1 MNILI
6 TGASRGIGA
15 AAYMLLKKHA
25 QNVVGHSTRGSDI
38 LIAGDLSDP
47 AAPRDIWD
55 TAMDEL
61 GGHVDVLVNN
71 AGVYEAVSD
80 NAPDDEWHAAW
91 ARTMTINLQAAA
103 DLSRLAV
110 SHFLDRGGAKGDV
123 RGRIINIASRAAYRG
138 DSPQHWHYAAS
149 KAGMVGMT
157 KSIARGY
164 ASEGILCFA
173 VAPGFTVSEM
183 TADYLQ
189 GRGGAQ
195 ILADI
200 PLGRVAS
207 TDEVAEVI
215 RWLATEAPA
224 SATGTVVDVNGASY
238 VR

>member
-15 AAYMLLKKHA
+15 AAYALLKKTGHT
-25 QNVVGHSTRGSDI
+25 VVGHSTLGSAE
-38 LIAGDLSDP
+38 LIAGDLMDP
-47 AAPRDIWD
+47 AAPRNIWD
-55 TAMDEL
+55 TALDEL
-61 GGHVDVLVNN
+61 GGTIDALVNN
-71 AGVYEAVSD
+71 AGIYEGVADNVSD
-80 NAPDDEWHAAW
+80 GEWHAAW
-91 ARTMTINLQAAA
+91 ARTLTINLQAAA

-110 SHFLDRGGAKGDV
+110 SHFLDRGGG
-123 RGRIINIASRAAYRG
+123 GRIVNITSRAAYRG

-149 KAGMVGMT
+149 KAGMVGMI

-164 ASEGILCFA
+164 ASDGILCFG

-183 TADYLQ
+183 TAEYLQ

-195 ILADI
+195 IVADI

-224 SATGTVVDVNGASY
+224 SATGSVIDINGASY

>member
-15 AAYMLLKKHA
+15 AAYSVLKRHSH
-25 QNVVGHSTRGSDI
+25 NVVGHSTRGSES
-38 LIAGDLSDP
+38 LISGDLST
-47 AAPRDIWD
+47 AEAPRKVWEK
-55 TAMDEL
+55 ALDEL
-61 GGHVDVLVNN
+61 GGRIDVLVNN
-71 AGVYEAVSD
+71 AGIYEAVSE
-80 NAPDDEWHAAW
+80 NASDEEWHSAW
-91 ARTMTINLQAAA
+91 GRTMTINLQAAA

-110 SHFLDRGGAKGDV
+110 LHFLEREGG
-123 RGRIINIASRAAYRG
+123 GRIVNIASRAAYRG
-138 DSPQHWHYAAS
+138 DSPHHWHYAAS
-149 KAGMVGMT
+149 KAGMVGMIKT
-157 KSIARGY
+157 IARGY
-164 ASEGILCFA
+164 ASEGILSFG

-183 TADYLQ
+183 TAEYLE

-195 ILADI
+195 IIADI

-224 SATGTVVDVNGASY
+224 SATGSVIDVNGASY

>member
-15 AAYMLLKKHA
+15 AAYALLRHTGHNA
-25 QNVVGHSTRGSDI
+25 VGHSTKGSDT
-38 LIAGDLSDP
+38 LIAGDLMSP
-47 AAPRDIWD
+47 TAPRDIWD

-61 GGHVDVLVNN
+61 GGHIDALVNN
-71 AGVYEAVSD
+71 AGIYEAVSD

-91 ARTMTINLQAAA
+91 ARTLRINLQAAA

-110 SHFLDRGGAKGDV
+110 SHFLDRGGE
-123 RGRIINIASRAAYRG
+123 GRIVNIASRAAYRG

-149 KAGMVGMT
+149 KAAMVGMT
-157 KSIARGY
+157 KTIARGY
-164 ASEGILCFA
+164 ASDGILCFG

-183 TADYLQ
+183 TAGYLQ

-224 SATGTVVDVNGASY
+224 SATGSVIDVNGASY

>member
-15 AAYMLLKKHA
+15 ATFALLKKTGH
-25 QNVVGHSTRGSDI
+25 NVVGHSTKGSDT
-38 LIAGDLSDP
+38 LIAGDLMDP

-55 TAMDEL
+55 TALDEL
-61 GGHVDVLVNN
+61 GGEIHVLVNN
-71 AGVYEAVSD
+71 AGIYEGIAD
-80 NAPDDEWHAAW
+80 NAPDEEWHAAW
-91 ARTMTINLQAAA
+91 NRTLTINLQAAA

-110 SHFLDRGGAKGDV
+110 SHFLDRGGAKDGIT
-123 RGRIINIASRAAYRG
+123 GRIVNVASRASFRG

-149 KAGMVGMT
+149 KAALVGMT
-157 KSIARGY
+157 RTVARGY
-164 ASEGILCFA
+164 AGDGILCFG

-183 TADYLQ
+183 TDEYLE

-195 ILADI
+195 IVADI

-207 TDEVAEVI
+207 TDEIAEVI
-215 RWLATEAPA
+215 RWLSTDAPA
-224 SATGTVVDVNGASY
+224 SATGSIIDANGASY

>member
-15 AAYMLLKKHA
+15 AAFELLRSTGH
-25 QNVVGHSTRGSDI
+25 NVVGHSTRGGGE
-38 LIAGDLSDP
+38 LIAGDLIDP
-47 AAPRDIWD
+47 AAPARIWASAIERFD
-55 TAMDEL
+55 
-61 GGHVDVLVNN
+61 GCIDVLVNN
-71 AGVYEAVSD
+71 AGVYEAVAD
-80 NAPDDEWHAAW
+80 DAPGDEWHASW
-91 ARTMTINLQAAA
+91 NRTMTINLQAAA

-110 SHFLDRGGAKGDV
+110 THFRKNGG
-123 RGRIINIASRAAYRG
+123 GRLVNIASRAAYRG

-149 KAGMVGMT
+149 KAGMIAMT

-164 ASEGILCFA
+164 AAEEVLAFA
-173 VAPGFTVSEM
+173 VCPGFTVSEM
-183 TADYLQ
+183 TEEYLT

-207 TDEVAEVI
+207 TSEVAETI
-215 RWLATEAPA
+215 RWLAVDAPA
-224 SATGTVVDVNGASY
+224 SATGAVIDVNGASY